1 MAKQSNTIGH
11 ILIELNT
18 AVNVTCHWSDK
29 NRVQGKSR
37 LKPFE
42 CVYIAKVGKFFAP
55 SASNIFFFIFAH
67 NTLENTC
74 RILTSSLSET
84 WHIDT
89 HTAPPTVQILSW
101 IRLLIFSQSVHRGMF
116 TKVTPR
122 TEKLLQVRDMV
133 IGISY
138 RQCCQQADTNSGIQN
153 ITAFKTGYVSGK
165 QN

>member
-18 AVNVTCHWSDK
+18 AVNVPCHWSDK

-67 NTLENTC
+67 NTLYSRKHLQNFNLFIV
-74 RILTSSLSET
+74 RNLTHR
-84 WHIDT
+84 HI
-89 HTAPPTVQILSW
+89 APPTVPILTW
-101 IRLLIFSQSVHRGMF
+101 IRQESESLFPICTQGDVYKNYSKNWEASIGRGYGH
-116 TKVTPR
+116 
-122 TEKLLQVRDMV
+122 LDQLQAVLPAGRHKWW
-133 IGISY
+133 
-138 RQCCQQADTNSGIQN
+138 N
-153 ITAFKTGYVSGK
+153 TGHYCF
-165 QN
+165 